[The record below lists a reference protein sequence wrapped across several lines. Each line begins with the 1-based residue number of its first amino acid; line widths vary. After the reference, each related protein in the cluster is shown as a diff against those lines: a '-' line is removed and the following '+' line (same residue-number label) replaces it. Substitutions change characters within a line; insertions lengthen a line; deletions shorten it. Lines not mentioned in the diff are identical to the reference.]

1 MSFAA
6 AARLAAVAVEL
17 KYSAPLGGYGLE
29 CCARDRPLH
38 LSKVFRTFPRILAW
52 KVCLTQTFSDI
63 FMLFMFRFAVV
74 YVMQVRS
81 VLGNRPHITTNLAI
95 VACLVTT
102 VIVCCIFTVYNSF
115 KKNSGVIVGATVLG
129 SGCRRHIRD

>member
-1 MSFAA
+1 
-6 AARLAAVAVEL
+6 
-17 KYSAPLGGYGLE
+17 
-29 CCARDRPLH
+29 
-38 LSKVFRTFPRILAW
+38 
-52 KVCLTQTFSDI
+52 
-63 FMLFMFRFAVV
+63 MLFMFRFAVV